1 MGIFYGVSSQWM
13 SNSAEQLNS
22 FVNLQF
28 DTRLSFPESPVASA
42 GAQEKGATR
51 DPVMK
56 WVYESVDMLSALNG
70 SAAVADGTIVIW
82 MWSPAL
88 GTDDYTFF
96 TFSHETAHNQDG
108 KYFYGGAGEESEPAA
123 KHMRTEISRRRCGT
137 ASWCL
142 TSLKRW
148 I

>member
-1 MGIFYGVSSQWM
+1 M
-13 SNSAEQLNS
+13 SNSVERLNS

-28 DTRLSFPESPVASA
+28 DTRLAFPESEAAAA
-42 GAQEKGATR
+42 GAQEKGKTR

-108 KYFYGGAGEESEPAA
+108 KYFYGGAEEETEPAQRP
-123 KHMRTEISRRRCGT
+123 MQT
-137 ASWCL
+137 A
-142 TSLKRW
+142 